1 MEKFGATA
9 KSERLLGE
17 ILNCYKML
25 GNSFYKLG
33 KLSEA
38 VHYSTVII
46 RENPAD
52 MDALKFLLRVFM
64 EGKTPWEDVK
74 AFLQNFYAE
83 DMAEVEK
90 LAKLIGFKTGG

>member
-33 KLSEA
+33 KLSGA
-38 VHYSTVII
+38 VHYTTVII

-52 MDALKFLLRVFM
+52 IDALKFLLKIFL
-64 EGKTPWEDVK
+64 EGKTAWADVK
-74 AFLQNFYAE
+74 AFLQKFYGE
-83 DMAEVEK
+83 DMEKVEK
-90 LAKLIGFKTGG
+90 LAKYMGY